1 MTVDQFSTVETS
13 DNPKF
18 IGSLTIEGAE
28 TTYKLEVM
36 SDSMRLTLDK
46 DNTMDLIFTAKSK

>member
-18 IGSLTIEGAE
+18 IGSLTIGDAE
-28 TTYKLEVM
+28 TTYKLEVL
-36 SDSMRLTLDK
+36 SDGMRLTLDK
-46 DNTMDLIFTAKSK
+46 DNTTDLIFTAG